1 VPKMVEVTNHRL
13 KAVALV
19 AGCKPCSGRGRQNE
33 SRTKRAS
40 RSRWTQTIYFEVFVL
55 IDILL
60 GDVLC
65 DYVVGHVA

>member
-1 VPKMVEVTNHRL
+1 MD
-13 KAVALV
+13 
-19 AGCKPCSGRGRQNE
+19 S
-33 SRTKRAS
+33 
-40 RSRWTQTIYFEVFVL
+40 TIYFEVFVL